1 MSGSQKMKRSEMV
14 DHIVFFIELHND
26 NDPSWLEYP
35 EAQKAKEKAFDVA
48 SKLLNDIEELSML
61 PPTIRIPAFGVTDNA
76 WEPEDE

>member
-1 MSGSQKMKRSEMV
+1 MKRSEMV

-26 NDPSWLEYP
+26 NDPSWLEHP

-48 SKLLNDIEELSML
+48 SKLLNDIEELGML

-76 WEPEDE
+76 WEPENE